1 MLKMRKIIRSFEET
15 FRLALLGCAFLFA
28 ACGRAEIAPVE
39 INPEDMCSMCRMAI
53 SEKQYAAEFITKDG
67 DAMKFDDLI
76 CLREY
81 LKTKGGHDQIA
92 AYFVADYETKKWL
105 KAESARFVKSA
116 EFATPMG
123 GNIVAFGSYEKAKE
137 AMANYKGERI
147 MFAGVTGK

>member
-1 MLKMRKIIRSFEET
+1 MLKTTTVKNIERALKT
-15 FRLALLGCAFLFA
+15 ALLGCALLLA
-28 ACGRAEIAPVE
+28 ACGQAEITPVE

-53 SEKQYAAEFITKDG
+53 SEKQYASEFITKDG
-67 DAMKFDDLI
+67 DAMKFDDLT

-105 KAESARFVKSA
+105 KGESAHFVKSA

-123 GNIVAFGSYEKAKE
+123 GNIVAFGSDEKAKE
-137 AMANYKGERI
+137 AMDKYKGERI
-147 MFAGVTGK
+147 KFADVIGK